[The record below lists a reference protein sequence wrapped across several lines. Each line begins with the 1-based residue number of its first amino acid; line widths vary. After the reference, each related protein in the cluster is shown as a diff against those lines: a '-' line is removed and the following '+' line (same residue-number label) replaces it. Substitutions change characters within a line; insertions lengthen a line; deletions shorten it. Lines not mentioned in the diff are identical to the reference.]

1 MGSKSTGGFVMKF
14 VKVELDSE
22 GRAKVEFEGV
32 WTRRDI
38 ERALAAAL
46 RDLPHHIALN
56 KSKEA

>member
-1 MGSKSTGGFVMKF
+1 MKF

-22 GRAKVEFEGV
+22 GRAKVEFGGV

-46 RDLPHHIALN
+46 RDLPYHIALN
-56 KSKEA
+56 KSKED

>member
-1 MGSKSTGGFVMKF
+1 MKF

-22 GRAKVEFEGV
+22 GRTKVEFEGV